1 MEGGTRRASGQAPIN
16 DRPDG
21 GKGGEIQ
28 LESDVKTSRF
38 ANLTCGDSWNAT
50 PCRANEA
57 ANWTGFSPPVLAVFA
72 RPIRGSAPGT
82 MFARRFGSPR
92 SRRAGCNCCRAR
104 FTFFAV
110 VSPPRSSRDEGQI
123 VYFQACL
130 GWFQPSRWYARYLFA
145 GASFRS
151 LLLFALAL
159 ICAWSRACL
168 RIVGILKFCW
178 RSEKGDLLSRPIVY
192 SGCAKIL
199 RLLSNFSPQIYRC
212 VFLFMQVEDKRY
224 LEI

>member
-1 MEGGTRRASGQAPIN
+1 MAIRETRHLAALTKLQIERDFLLRFSQC
-16 DRPDG
+16 
-21 GKGGEIQ
+21 
-28 LESDVKTSRF
+28 LLVRF
-38 ANLTCGDSWNAT
+38 ADPRPERCL
-50 PCRANEA
+50 PA
-57 ANWTGFSPPVLAVFA
+57 ALDPRVRVEQAAIVAGPGSHSSPLFRLLCP
-72 RPIRGSAPGT
+72 
-82 MFARRFGSPR
+82 
-92 SRRAGCNCCRAR
+92 
-104 FTFFAV
+104 
-110 VSPPRSSRDEGQI
+110 SSRDEGQI